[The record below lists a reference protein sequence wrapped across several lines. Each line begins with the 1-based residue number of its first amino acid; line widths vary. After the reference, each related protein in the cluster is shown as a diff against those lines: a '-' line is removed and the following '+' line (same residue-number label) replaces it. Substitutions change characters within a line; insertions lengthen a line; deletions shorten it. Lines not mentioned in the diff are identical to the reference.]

1 VETTVVDVGPS
12 IVVVETNVVV
22 VGPSI
27 VVVETSVVVL
37 LVLLVLAGVVV
48 VELVVVLVLLVV
60 VVVVVVGGV
69 QSTTTNA
76 AAPPLNTPSLP
87 MIRVIVTSV
96 PSVSG
101 ELAVVTL
108 PLLPSTSTNVTLS
121 VPLETTTSLP
131 GCTESLFSARVLTPQ
146 EVPTNSAG
154 TVAAPSTVATP
165 GAEYTTVPSG
175 ISTRPASCA
184 PAPGIANA
192 SATPMSATSE
202 TIRRAVLA
210 DRGPPAPSYSV
221 IMSNAPNPRT
231 AHSCGCPIGTLVPTT
246 LCAQLGAPR
255 WRHTD
260 EYLTKSE
267 HIPPFGGVRGASA
280 GIPVGVVNALA
291 RIRAV
296 SGAGS
301 PLVVLVL
308 AAVLLAFGI
317 VDASGAQEPPPDG
330 PGAQLAVA
338 DASIE
343 GSGPWTS
350 WLGARPDRE
359 LVVTFVNIGTVP
371 VTDPELTLRFGKG
384 PNPTDPVDAPVLGT
398 LAPGERV
405 TVRVALELPRFAVGT
420 FAVEGSLPDLTVPV
434 SFRAE
439 TSHIPWL
446 VLVLPLLILIQAALL
461 RVRNRVRD
469 RIHGPPR
476 TSDPTLPSAVTATD
490 AGDDADGDP
499 TSPDPEPEPEAPPE
513 PELEP
518 EPDLETVIREELDRV
533 FDDAARH
540 FDDSLDEPAFR
551 RYLTELATTVT
562 ERTSARIEMTP
573 PERETLRR
581 ATVDAVLDAFDL
593 APTSP

>member
-1 VETTVVDVGPS
+1 
-12 IVVVETNVVV
+12 
-22 VGPSI
+22 
-27 VVVETSVVVL
+27 
-37 LVLLVLAGVVV
+37 
-48 VELVVVLVLLVV
+48 
-60 VVVVVVGGV
+60 
-69 QSTTTNA
+69 
-76 AAPPLNTPSLP
+76 
-87 MIRVIVTSV
+87 M
-96 PSVSG
+96 
-101 ELAVVTL
+101 
-108 PLLPSTSTNVTLS
+108 
-121 VPLETTTSLP
+121 PLETTTSLP
-131 GCTESLFSARVLTPQ
+131 GCTVSLFSARVLTPQ
-146 EVPTNSAG
+146 EVSTNSAG
-154 TVAAPSTVATP
+154 TAATPSTVATP

-175 ISTRPASCA
+175 ISTRPASWA

-192 SATPMSATSE
+192 SATPMSATRE
-202 TIRRAVLA
+202 TTRRAVLA

-221 IMSNAPNPRT
+221 VMSNAPNPRT
-231 AHSCGCPIGTLVPTT
+231 AHSYGSPFETLVAAT
-246 LCAQLGAPR
+246 LCAQLGA
-255 WRHTD
+255 RHCRHAD
-260 EYLTKSE
+260 DHLTKSE
-267 HIPPFGGVRGASA
+267 HIPPFGGAHGTSA

-301 PLVVLVL
+301 PLVLLML
-308 AAVLLAFGI
+308 AAVLLASGI
-317 VDASGAQEPPPDG
+317 IDASGAQEPAPDE

-350 WLGARPDRE
+350 WFGARPDRE

-384 PNPTDPVDAPVLGT
+384 PNPTEPVDAPVLGT

-405 TVRVALELPRFAVGT
+405 TVRVALDLPRFALGT
-420 FAVEGSLPDLTVPV
+420 FAVEGSLPGMAIPV

-476 TSDPTLPSAVTATD
+476 TSDPTLPSAVTAPD
-490 AGDDADGDP
+490 AGDDVDRDP
-499 TSPDPEPEPEAPPE
+499 TSTDPDPAALPEPEQE
-513 PELEP
+513 PEP

-581 ATVDAVLDAFDL
+581 STVDAVLDAFDL
-593 APTSP
+593 APTSL